1 MSIKEF
7 KKATEPKLEA
17 QTLFQLTQMK
27 AFVDASLKNCI
38 SQNFENDTQK
48 IQYLLGV
55 LYDIRDFV
63 LSQTTENSLRISL
76 IEQFNEIE
84 NQAKM
89 GNDLLNLDNELLE
102 KTEEKLEQ
110 NLKELEVSE
119 EEKVESTTDS

>member
-1 MSIKEF
+1 MSIKKF

-27 AFVDASLKNCI
+27 SFVDASLKNCI
-38 SQNFENDTQK
+38 SQNFENDSQK

-63 LSQTTENSLRISL
+63 LSQTTENSLRINL
-76 IEQFNEIE
+76 LNQFNEIE
-84 NQAKM
+84 NQTKL
-89 GNDLLNLDNELLE
+89 GNDPLNLAKELSK

-110 NLKELEVSE
+110 NPKELETNE
-119 EEKVESTTDS
+119 EEEVESTTDS

>member
-63 LSQTTENSLRISL
+63 LSQTTENSL